1 VARVRVRE
9 SHRIVERRGK
19 VGKVLDRYGGEDY
32 VAVDVRFPEGGER
45 LFWPRD
51 LEEVSPAPP
60 SWWRSLLKGI
70 AKRCTK
76 KATSWKT
83 YTYGQREPVVQPAT
97 LGIVVIVRSW
107 CFSLVGKGG
116 EKEL

>member
-1 VARVRVRE
+1 M
-9 SHRIVERRGK
+9 
-19 VGKVLDRYGGEDY
+19 
-32 VAVDVRFPEGGER
+32 DVRFPEGGER
-45 LFWPRD
+45 PFWPRD

-97 LGIVVIVRSW
+97 LEQ
-107 CFSLVGKGG
+107 FSKKMVPPVETRRVLS
-116 EKEL
+116 LLY